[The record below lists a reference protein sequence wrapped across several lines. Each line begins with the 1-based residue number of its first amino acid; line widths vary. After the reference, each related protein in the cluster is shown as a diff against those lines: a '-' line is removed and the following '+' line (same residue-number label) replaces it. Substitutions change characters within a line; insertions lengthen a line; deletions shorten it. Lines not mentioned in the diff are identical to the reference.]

1 MASRFGVIR
10 FYFCF
15 KIQRKMVNSH
25 ITNLKRQ
32 SGGFNLENTSV
43 KMSLA
48 GVFNNRSNS
57 YLNEF
62 TLFVA
67 HFNTIPKK
75 ITEEEVD
82 CEKLNNWL
90 VSKYSTEIKE
100 CYFNKRYFKKSKEP
114 ELDDIFY
121 FLYEDLLIY
130 IDIGRSEVHF
140 LFHRTEVK
148 KVEEIISEVR
158 RFKVKRNKKKPEI
171 LLIIHSSFGIDT
183 KKFKISH
190 QKVNINENYNDDFVD
205 VHRTILNRL
214 LRIDDKGLVLLHGR
228 PGTGKTSYIRFLLS
242 LVKKKVIFLPP
253 NMASSI
259 TNPDLITI
267 LIDNPNSIFIIED
280 AERIIVDRN
289 KEEQSP
295 VSALLNISDGLLSD
309 CLNIQVICTFN
320 TDISMIDNALM
331 RKGRLIARY
340 EFKELT
346 IEKSRRLSEKIGFNS
361 EIDTPM
367 TLSSIY
373 NQSEMD
379 FIPAKKRNQLGF
391 ITT

>member
-1 MASRFGVIR
+1 
-10 FYFCF
+10 
-15 KIQRKMVNSH
+15 MVNSH
-25 ITNLKRQ
+25 ITNLKTQ

-62 TLFVA
+62 TLYIA

-90 VSKYSTEIKE
+90 VPKYSTEIKE

-121 FLYEDLLIY
+121 FLYDDLLIY

-171 LLIIHSSFGIDT
+171 LLIVHSSFGIDT

-205 VHRTILNRL
+205 VHRTILSRL

-320 TDISMIDNALM
+320 TDISMIDSALM

-361 EIDTPM
+361 EITAPM
-367 TLSSIY
+367 TLASIY

-379 FIPAKKRNQLGF
+379 FNPARKRHQLGF
-391 ITT
+391 MTA